1 MTRGLRVPAGDG
13 SPGDKPGA
21 RSGPEAKTPSGLP
34 GPAPTPR
41 ASPRAPRGSLQRPGS
56 HRGRARRLQRPGRPH
71 LQSLRG
77 PRPPSRNPRGPER
90 RLRHPAGGPSSRQ
103 PRPREGPPRPE
114 RLGPRPAPRP
124 TSARPRAAR
133 AGAGSAPSPQL
144 DAEGGPPPGRTDRLG
159 PHGSVGSRSRGPASH
174 RETSGRPR
182 SPATSGLLVR
192 GEERLSPGPARP
204 PSLARRAPS
213 DGSAGPG
220 GSPFPRPLFF
230 QQKLLISFENIA
242 LSISCALFSLNRG
255 PGIPGWLRG

>member
-56 HRGRARRLQRPGRPH
+56 HRGRARRLQRPRRPH

-124 TSARPRAAR
+124 TSARP
-133 AGAGSAPSPQL
+133 APR
-144 DAEGGPPPGRTDRLG
+144 GPGRALLPHRSSTPKVGHRRDARTDWAPTAPWDPVLAG
-159 PHGSVGSRSRGPASH
+159 Q
-174 RETSGRPR
+174 RP
-182 SPATSGLLVR
+182 
-192 GEERLSPGPARP
+192 PARP
-204 PSLARRAPS
+204 RAGRAP
-213 DGSAGPG
+213 
-220 GSPFPRPLFF
+220 PRP
-230 QQKLLISFENIA
+230 
-242 LSISCALFSLNRG
+242 
-255 PGIPGWLRG
+255 PGS